1 MLTSASLPPT
11 EVQLVWLK
19 DRFQRWIRFGRP
31 VAEQQIDR
39 RRRVASFTPGAVF
52 AIVHWEAG
60 QYGTTLS
67 RLWVLR
73 AVAAGEPF
81 APVPFVTPGAE
92 ILLDLKTWAKVQAA
106 LAVIDAIEAQGLR
119 PERVAPDHWRHVA
132 GRIAVAQTP
141 SPYTRARHRAWL
153 MRKRLGLTDDND
165 LLAGAGEPR

>member
-1 MLTSASLPPT
+1 MLQSAPSPPAQV
-11 EVQLVWLK
+11 ELIWLK

-31 VAEQQIDR
+31 VDDQTIDR
-39 RRRVASFTPGAVF
+39 RRRVATFAPGAVF
-52 AIVHWEAG
+52 AVVHWEAG

-81 APVPFVTPGAE
+81 DPVPFVTPGAE
-92 ILLDLKTWAKVQAA
+92 ILLDLKTWVKVQAA
-106 LAVIDAIEAQGLR
+106 LAVIDTIEAQGLR
-119 PERVAPDHWRHVA
+119 PERVAPDHWRHVG

-141 SPYTRARHRAWL
+141 SPYTRVRHRAWL

-165 LLAGAGEPR
+165 LLAGAGDPR

>member
-1 MLTSASLPPT
+1 MPERASSPPT
-11 EVQLVWLK
+11 QVELIWLK

-39 RRRVASFTPGAVF
+39 RRRVASFASGAVF
-52 AIVHWEAG
+52 AVVHWEAG

-81 APVPFVTPGAE
+81 DPVPFVNPGAE
-92 ILLDLKTWAKVQAA
+92 ILLDLKTWVKVQAA

-119 PERVAPDHWRHVA
+119 PERIAPDHWRHVG

-141 SPYTRARHRAWL
+141 SPYTRTRHRAWL

-165 LLAGAGEPR
+165 LLAGAGDLP